1 MITIKELTEY
11 IGKTVSPKLAYKW
24 DNSGLLIG
32 EPDMPIERI
41 LITLDITAEVV
52 DHAIEKDID
61 LIFSHHPL
69 FIKPITK
76 LNNPLILKLIRH
88 NISVYSAHT
97 NMDIYS
103 NGVNRAL
110 ADVLGVQNCSFLSQE
125 TDVVL
130 YHIAVYIPPG
140 NVEKVSEAIF
150 EAGGGKIGNYSHC
163 GNTYQVQGQFK
174 PLSGS
179 DPTIGSVDKLEKVD
193 ELKLEFFADSTNLDR
208 VIKAMVEAHPYETP
222 AYAVYEQHKKDE
234 NYGLGL
240 IGEMDKPAKI
250 SDFASI
256 VKKGLNIP
264 KLSLWLADKDIDDE
278 IRKVALCGG
287 GGSSLIKTARAKGAE
302 IFVTADIGYH
312 HYLESDIPL
321 IDAGHYY
328 TEYPFV
334 NKVGKLLKDL
344 SVELEI
350 YPFHKHRYVR
360 NFLIL

>member
-11 IGKTVSPKLAYKW
+11 IAKTVSPTLAYKW

-41 LITLDITAEVV
+41 LITLDITSEVV

-69 FIKPITK
+69 FVKPITK

-88 NISVYSAHT
+88 NVSVYSAHT
-97 NMDIYS
+97 NMDIY
-103 NGVNRAL
+103 NDGVNKAL
-110 ADVLGVQNCSFLSQE
+110 AEALGVQNCSFLSQE
-125 TDVVL
+125 IDVRL
-130 YHIAVYIPPG
+130 YHIAVYIPPK
-140 NVEKVSEAIF
+140 NVEQVSKAVF
-150 EAGGGKIGNYSHC
+150 EAGAGKIGNYSHC

-174 PLSGS
+174 PLRGS
-179 DPTIGSVDKLEKVD
+179 EPTIGSVDRLEKV
-193 ELKLEFFADSTNLDR
+193 EEVKLEFFADSSTLDR
-208 VIKAMVEAHPYETP
+208 VINMMIEAHPYETP

-240 IGEMDKPAKI
+240 IGDLNQPTKI
-250 SDFASI
+250 SEFASI

-264 KLSLWLADKDIDDE
+264 KLSLWLADRDIDDE

-287 GGSSLIKTARAKGAE
+287 GGSSLIRTAQAKDAD
-302 IFVTADIGYH
+302 IYVTSDIGYH
-312 HYLESDIPL
+312 HYLESEIPL

-334 NKVGKLLKDL
+334 NKVSNILKGL
-344 SVELEI
+344 SVETEL
-350 YPFHKHRYVR
+350 YPFHKHRYVH
-360 NFLIL
+360 NYLII